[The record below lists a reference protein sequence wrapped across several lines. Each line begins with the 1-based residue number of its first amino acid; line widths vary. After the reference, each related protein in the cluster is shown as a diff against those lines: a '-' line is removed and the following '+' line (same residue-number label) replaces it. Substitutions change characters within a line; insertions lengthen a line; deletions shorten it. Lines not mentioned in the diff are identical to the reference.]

1 MASTQQTDRL
11 EKFTDETAVSADAI
25 WLMLEDPYEVDHLLK
40 AISVDMSNRIVN
52 HAEFSRDLF
61 DLYHSQPVKVP
72 SDVPLPDGFRVPVLS
87 LPPLDFEPDLFSMR
101 GVEFVSRRFREAL
114 AQPDDVIQYWPVEL
128 ARASEKA
135 RAQEYMHMRVLA
147 WQASMDLE
155 RSDYDTI
162 EGRDRLTGETFTTVS
177 MLTRFV
183 PIAGLAPRTEVFR
196 SAEARLTILVVDS
209 VAERV
214 MRAGCTG
221 VVFRDPETCWMDGV
235 AERHRTADGVR
246 FVEL

>member
-1 MASTQQTDRL
+1 M
-11 EKFTDETAVSADAI
+11 
-25 WLMLEDPYEVDHLLK
+25 MLEDPHEVDHLLK

-52 HAEFSRDLF
+52 QKEFEEDLF
-61 DLYHSQPVKVP
+61 NLYHSQSVKIP
-72 SDVPLPDGFRVPVLS
+72 GDMRFPDGFRAPILS
-87 LPPLDFEPDLFSMR
+87 LPPLDFEPDLFSMS
-101 GVEFVSRRFREAL
+101 GVSFVSRRFREAL
-114 AQPDDVIQYWPVEL
+114 AQPDNVVQYWPVEL
-128 ARASEKA
+128 ARSSDEA
-135 RAQEYMHMRVLA
+135 RAQDYMHMRVLA
-147 WQASMDLE
+147 CQASMDLE

-162 EGRDRLTGETFTTVS
+162 EGRNQHTGETFTTVS

-183 PIAGLAPRTEVFR
+183 PLAGLVPRTEVFR
-196 SAEARLTILVVDS
+196 SSEADDTILVVDS

-221 VVFRDPETCWMDGV
+221 VEFRDPETCWIDGV